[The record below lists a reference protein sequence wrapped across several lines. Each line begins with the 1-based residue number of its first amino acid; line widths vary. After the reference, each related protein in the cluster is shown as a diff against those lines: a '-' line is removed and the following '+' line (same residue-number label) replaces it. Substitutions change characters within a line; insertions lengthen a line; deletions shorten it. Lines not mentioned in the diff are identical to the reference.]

1 MDGRHNRI
9 AGWAAGLLLLV
20 VWLAFAPVLFGQTDG
35 ANPFRDVP
43 KDHWSVKAIEK
54 LVQNG
59 LIEGFPD
66 GTFKGTKV
74 ITRYDLALHV
84 ARILAKLDDLEA
96 TGTGVSPDD
105 AVTISRLTNE
115 YKAELDLLGVK
126 VDRLEK
132 RLLDVEKKADEL
144 DRSLSNVRIEGFYRA
159 EQVFVDEPFDFTHY
173 PYSAYLGENPNT
185 GFKKSGLYNLK
196 QEAYLRFI
204 GSPYIGGERKR
215 NIETFVELK
224 GVISGLN
231 DDRLTYRFSDPPVAG
246 DNLDDFATGI
256 NDERKVSVNK
266 AHLKIKSKR
275 MNIRAFANEAITD
288 LTDPS
293 VLLTGGAYGTWR
305 ASWTESFSFDQGV
318 EIDGAYKKMTYFG
331 SVLKDLSLSDSA
343 GNNPTNLTESF
354 SPVSESDKDVFAAR
368 VTYDVFKSDK
378 DDSKNSLLL
387 GASYVETIWDYDEPY
402 QFNKVIGWDIQYE
415 HESDR
420 TFELTLNPL
429 VSEGKGNIHDTAFK
443 ADASYRAGKLLA
455 TFKGYRYGR
464 DFQSVPA
471 VRSWVDT
478 GINRNFR
485 RFNAIGEEFT
495 RTQLKFD
502 LGESFISGVEDLTLT
517 ALYETKRFA
526 GDPDN
531 PKDSDD
537 ITGTRAYIQALAD
550 LSDKTYIEWKT
561 EHQKDVLPDEKGCL
575 TNDFKI
581 DVKVW
586 DETSMVG
593 EFGFKDDYD
602 RRDDDGRR
610 YSLGKGKFSVN
621 SQVNKWLFLNGYMEI
636 IKNKQTSSTSYENG
650 FDENSV
656 GGEMT
661 ITYKDD
667 LTLKGWV
674 DRKEVESQLDPKDDG
689 TFDTVV
695 GEFGWNFS
703 RALKFRW
710 VHGFQDKDYINKET
724 DFIINDY
731 MELLYRPTEQTE
743 LKFTYG
749 YDYENPRD
757 GWDDGTLEFWRTEK
771 IYRMTAQTDF

>member
-9 AGWAAGLLLLV
+9 VGYAAGLLLLF
-20 VWLAFAPVLFGQTDG
+20 VWLAFAPMLYGQSDG

-54 LVQNG
+54 LVKNG

-96 TGTGVSPDD
+96 TGSGVSPDD

-159 EQVFVDEPFDFTHY
+159 EQVFVDEPFDFTNY

-185 GFKKSGLYNLK
+185 SYKKSGLYNLE
-196 QEAYLRFI
+196 QQAYLRFI

-224 GVISGLN
+224 GIISGLS
-231 DDRLTYRFSDPPVAG
+231 DDRLTYRFSDDPVAG

-256 NDERKVSVNK
+256 VDERKVKVNK

-293 VLLTGGAYGTWR
+293 ILLTGGAYGTWR
-305 ASWTESFSFDQGV
+305 AFWTESFSFDQGV
-318 EIDGAYKKMTYFG
+318 ELDGAYKKMTYFG
-331 SVLKDLSLSDSA
+331 SVLKDLSIRDSR
-343 GNNPTNLTESF
+343 GNNPTNLTEEF
-354 SPVSESDKDVFAAR
+354 SPVSESDKDVFSAR
-368 VTYDVFKSDK
+368 FTYDMFKHPTK
-378 DDSKNSLLL
+378 ESKNNLLL
-387 GASYVETIWDYDEPY
+387 GVSYVETIWDYEKEFEY
-402 QFNKVIGWDIQYE
+402 NTVIGYDLQYE
-415 HESDR
+415 HESKN
-420 TFELTLNPL
+420 TFELTINPL
-429 VSEGKGNIHDTAFK
+429 ISEGRGDRHDTAFK
-443 ADASYRAGKLLA
+443 MDAAYRAGKLLA
-455 TFKGYRYGR
+455 TFKGDRYGR
-464 DFQSVPA
+464 EFQSVPA

-478 GINRNFR
+478 GINGNFR
-485 RFNAIGEEFT
+485 RGNAIGEEFT

-517 ALYETKRFA
+517 LLYETKRFDD
-526 GDPDN
+526 DPDS
-531 PKDSDD
+531 PKDTDN
-537 ITGTRAYIQALAD
+537 ITGSRAYIQALAD
-550 LSDKTYIEWKT
+550 LSDKTYVEWKT
-561 EHQKDVLPDEKGCL
+561 EIQKDVLPDEKGCL
-575 TNDFKI
+575 TNNFKI

-593 EFGFKDDYD
+593 EIGFKDDYD
-602 RRDDDGRR
+602 RRDDLGR
-610 YSLGKGKFSVN
+610 YNLGRGKFSVN

-636 IKNKQTSSTSYENG
+636 IKNKQTSSSSYRNG
-650 FDENSV
+650 FDENAV

-661 ITYKDD
+661 VTYKDD

-674 DRKEVESQLDPKDDG
+674 DRTEVESVIDPNDDG

-695 GEFGWNFS
+695 GEFGWNFT

-710 VHGFQDKDYINKET
+710 VHGFQDKDYIRKED

-731 MELLYRPTEQTE
+731 VELLYRPTEQTE
-743 LKFTYG
+743 LKLTYG
-749 YDYENPRD
+749 YEYENPRD
-757 GWDDGTLEFWRTEK
+757 GWDDGTLNFWRTEK
-771 IYRMTAQTDF
+771 LFRMTAQTDF